1 KPKAKVVLRNPKW
14 ETGKVGFNEEAA
26 ISVELEL
33 PPEYAHKTRV
43 GFELFAKTPK
53 GPESISKGE
62 GTAEGGKAQCRIAVY
77 IPNYRD
83 EDGNLLQKVENY
95 FVAKHSESDPLDGS
109 KAPKLVDEMAERL
122 IKTHILPD
130 LTFAFDKSFLHP
142 GQ

>member
-1 KPKAKVVLRNPKW
+1 SKPGGGLGRVSKPVAAAEAQDQAEPAPAPEPEKPKAKVVLRNPKW

-83 EDGNLLQKVENY
+83 EDGNLLQKVE
-95 FVAKHSESDPLDGS
+95 
-109 KAPKLVDEMAERL
+109 
-122 IKTHILPD
+122 
-130 LTFAFDKSFLHP
+130 
-142 GQ
+142 